1 MKKLSIVALTA
12 VLGAC
17 SPEVSTTKTQEK
29 VIEAAQTDAAV
40 LQAEKEARAKEAA
53 ARALADKKAMA
64 EEEAMAKKEAL
75 AQKAM
80 AEKEALAKETMAKE
94 LAAKEAA
101 AKRAA
106 AQQQAARAETA
117 RQESARIE
125 AARADA
131 IKQETIRAE
140 AARVE
145 AVRLEAERQEAARA
159 EAARAEA
166 ARIEAERAAQA
177 ATAYKVLSSGSWRK
191 KSFKSAGNWTLSSEN
206 GVTTIALG
214 SGFSTRNAPDLKI
227 FLSPLSPV
235 DLNGRNATQG
245 SLLISPLK
253 SNTGAQSYVVPAGT
267 DVSRYKTILI
277 HCEAYSKL
285 WSVAGL

>member
-1 MKKLSIVALTA
+1 MKTLSMIAAATVLVAC
-12 VLGAC
+12 GAET
-17 SPEVSTTKTQEK
+17 SSTKTQDRL
-29 VIEAAQTDAAV
+29 IETAQTDAAV

-64 EEEAMAKKEAL
+64 EEEAMAK
-75 AQKAM
+75 
-80 AEKEALAKETMAKE
+80 KEALAKETMAKE

-131 IKQETIRAE
+131 IKQEAIRAE

-159 EAARAEA
+159 EAARAEVARAEA

-206 GVTTIALG
+206 GVKTVTLG

-227 FLSPLSPV
+227 FLSPLSP
-235 DLNGRNATQG
+235 DELNGKNATQG

-253 SNTGAQSYVVPAGT
+253 SNTGAQSYSVPAGT
-267 DVSRYKTILI
+267 DVSRFKTILI